1 LFLDVLGRLLPRA
14 QRTLNVTPAAFRV
27 IEEYQPTL
35 LIDEADTFLNN
46 DDLRGI
52 LNGNRKGDTVLRT
65 VGDNHEVRAFATYA
79 GIVIALIGILP
90 DTLHDR
96 SVEIELKRRLAKERI
111 TPFRFDRADHL
122 DVLARKAAR
131 WAADNAERVA
141 AMDPVM
147 PTGIINREAD
157 NWRPLVA

>member
-1 LFLDVLGRLLPRA
+1 GCIGSATRGWGKTLFLDVLGRLLPRA

-79 GIVIALIGILP
+79 AVAIA
-90 DTLHDR
+90 
-96 SVEIELKRRLAKERI
+96 
-111 TPFRFDRADHL
+111 
-122 DVLARKAAR
+122 KAGAR
-131 WAADNAERVA
+131 WWRRPTAGSCHLISQTRAVAPAHGRHRAAHC
-141 AMDPVM
+141 
-147 PTGIINREAD
+147 
-157 NWRPLVA
+157 